1 MNRAGRAFPGAPVR
15 PGSVHSNRRM
25 NLVAGL
31 MLAAMIASL
40 CLRFL
45 IVVEP
50 VYKAAVTEDALEKSG
65 ARYVLCTRARAEG
78 FDWFAERESGGE
90 RVESACRISGKT
102 PLDAGFKDSRM
113 LEDNV
118 FVMYWEG
125 KRSEYSPALQR
136 DVPVYE
142 VTDWT
147 VLAPVKWDF
156 PFTLYKP
163 EKYIVESDVKAEP

>member
-90 RVESACRISGKT
+90 SRPAAFPERPRWT
-102 PLDAGFKDSRM
+102 PGSRTA
-113 LEDNV
+113 V
-118 FVMYWEG
+118 CW
-125 KRSEYSPALQR
+125 RTTCS
-136 DVPVYE
+136 
-142 VTDWT
+142 
-147 VLAPVKWDF
+147 
-156 PFTLYKP
+156 
-163 EKYIVESDVKAEP
+163 